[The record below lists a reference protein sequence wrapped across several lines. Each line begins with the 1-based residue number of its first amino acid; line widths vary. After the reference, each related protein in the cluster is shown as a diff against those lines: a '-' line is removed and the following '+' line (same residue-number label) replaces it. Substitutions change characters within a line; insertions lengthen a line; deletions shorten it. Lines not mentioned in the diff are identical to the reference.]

1 MAIDAYLQIEG
12 IKGESADSAHPG
24 WIEATGINWGVHQP
38 KSATASTGGGHTA
51 ERAELSEIS
60 FSKLADIS
68 SPLLLQTCACGKT
81 IPKAKIELFRA
92 DGTGARVKYFEIELE
107 NVLIGMVKPH
117 LGGADSYL
125 TENVNLKFSKV
136 KWRYVQQKIGG
147 GAGGSTIGGW
157 DAATNKIA

>member
-1 MAIDAYLQIEG
+1 MRIPHNL
-12 IKGESADSAHPG
+12 
-24 WIEATGINWGVHQP
+24 NGVLKWLLTHIC
-38 KSATASTGGGHTA
+38 KSKASRATGGGHTA

-68 SPLLLQTCACGKT
+68 SPLLLQTCSCGNT
-81 IPKAKIELFRA
+81 IPKARIEIFRA

-136 KWRYVQQKIGG
+136 KWRYTQQKIGG
-147 GAGGSTIGGW
+147 GALGSTVGGW
-157 DAATNKIA
+157 DAASNKIA